1 MRRVLSLLLL
11 PWVSIF
17 LICFF
22 VSWYSLLVVGLDVLL
37 APVLKL
43 WLLLKPLLFKT
54 LPALLLWLWINT
66 VTKVVGWLGELVA
79 LLIALLG
86 GWKAWS
92 AKKLARQGG
101 RFFISLSAR
110 FVAVSVLLNLLF
122 GHERRGVKSLPR
134 FVAFKLR
141 STRVGR
147 GMRMWT
153 QSSERTKRL
162 VLGLVLCLIL
172 VVAGQAMLGISVLL
186 FDLAWELLLLLWR
199 LVLTLWRVLSPL
211 LLRFIPNFIGNF
223 VTQKLAPFLADLVPV
238 IKDDHRVMY
247 LRFNIRR
254 HRRRIKAWL
263 YLHSRAKRNSV
274 RGRITPLVGEKL
286 RAKKF
291 ALLKAAAK
299 LPEDNCKKEDDS

>member
-1 MRRVLSLLLL
+1 LL

-54 LPALLLWLWINT
+54 LPALLLWLWI
-66 VTKVVGWLGELVA
+66 
-79 LLIALLG
+79 LLG

-153 QSSERTKRL
+153 QSSA
-162 VLGLVLCLIL
+162 I
-172 VVAGQAMLGISVLL
+172 
-186 FDLAWELLLLLWR
+186 
-199 LVLTLWRVLSPL
+199 
-211 LLRFIPNFIGNF
+211 
-223 VTQKLAPFLADLVPV
+223 
-238 IKDDHRVMY
+238 
-247 LRFNIRR
+247 
-254 HRRRIKAWL
+254 
-263 YLHSRAKRNSV
+263 
-274 RGRITPLVGEKL
+274 
-286 RAKKF
+286 
-291 ALLKAAAK
+291 
-299 LPEDNCKKEDDS
+299 